1 MNIDKYT
8 QKSRE
13 AMEAA
18 VSLAESKG
26 HPHVELEHFFS
37 ELFSQKDGVL
47 GQSIIESGG
56 DLRGIKSSLLR
67 KLDSRPVVTGAATQ
81 VSLSPHLAKVLKQA
95 EKEAHRMKDSFV
107 SVEHF
112 VLACFSG
119 VSEAMEALLKE
130 NKLEKAKFEMSIEK
144 IRNGRNVSSANPE
157 EAYEALQKYG
167 RDLTELAEQGKLDP
181 VIGRDEEIR
190 RVVQVLSRRT
200 KNNPVLIGEPGVG
213 KTAIAEGLALRVV
226 QGDVPE
232 TLLEKKIVS
241 LDLGALVAGAKYHGQ
256 FEERL
261 KAVIHDVSSADG
273 EIVLFIDELHTLVGA
288 GKTEGAMD
296 AGQMLKPAL
305 ARGELRCIGATTL
318 DEYRKYIEKDKAL
331 ERRFQQVLVEEPSV
345 EDTISI
351 LRGIKEKYEIHHGV
365 RIADAAL
372 VAAAELSNRYITSRF
387 LPDKAIDLVDEAASK
402 IKMEI
407 SSRPVEIDQLQRK
420 ITQLQIE
427 KEALKKESDE
437 DSKRRLVS
445 IAEELSDLEEECGGL
460 VSQWESERGGIDLVN
475 RSKQELEDLK
485 YEMDKAEREGHLEKA
500 AEIKYSSLPAL
511 ESKLEQAQKLLT
523 DKEDA
528 NTMLREEVNA
538 EEVAS
543 IVSKWTGIP
552 VNKMLQSEVEKL
564 LSMEDYLEK
573 RVVGQKHALQTVA
586 DAVRRGRAELSDPNQ
601 PLGSFLFLGPTGVGK
616 TETAK
621 ALAEFLFDTEEAV
634 IRIDM
639 SEYMEKHAV
648 SRLIGAPPGYVG
660 YDEGGQL
667 TERVRRRPYSI
678 VLLDEVEKAHKDV
691 FNVLLQVL
699 DDGRLTDGQ
708 GRTVDFKNTVVIMTS
723 NVGSSAIIE
732 EGKSDLEKNNEISEA
747 LKQHFR
753 PEFLNRL
760 DETVQF
766 NSLSQEN
773 LFGIVKV
780 HMKTLLARLNDK
792 NIGLDVTD
800 EAMAYLAKV
809 GFDPIY
815 GARPLKRVIQNQ
827 IQNVLAKKIISNE
840 IQSGDTVKVDLIQ
853 GSLSFS

>member
-1 MNIDKYT
+1 MNFEKYT
-8 QKSRE
+8 QKSRQ
-13 AMEAA
+13 AMESA

-26 HPHVELEHFFS
+26 HPHVELEHFFY

-47 GQSIIESGG
+47 GQCIIEAGG
-56 DLRGIKSSLLR
+56 NLRALKSTLLR
-67 KLDSRPVVTGAATQ
+67 KVESRPVVTGASTQ

-95 EKEAHRMKDSFV
+95 EKEAQRMSDSFV

-119 VSEAMEALLKE
+119 VSEAMEALFKE
-130 NKLEKAKFEMSIEK
+130 NQLEKAKFEASIEK

-157 EAYEALQKYG
+157 EAYEALKKYS
-167 RDLTELAEQGKLDP
+167 RDLTELAELGKLDP

-232 TLLEKKIVS
+232 TLSDKKIVS
-241 LDLGALVAGAKYHGQ
+241 LDLGALVAGAKFHGQ

-261 KAVIHDVSSADG
+261 KSVIHEVTSADG
-273 EIVLFIDELHTLVGA
+273 EIILFIDELHTLVGA
-288 GKTEGAMD
+288 GKTDGAMD
-296 AGQMLKPAL
+296 AGQLLKPAL

-331 ERRFQQVLVEEPSV
+331 ERRFQQVVVQEPSV

-407 SSRPVEIDQLQRK
+407 SSRPVEIDQLERK

-427 KEALKKESDE
+427 KEALKKESDG
-437 DSKRRLVS
+437 DSKRRLES
-445 IAEELSDLEEECGGL
+445 IASELTELEADRDKL
-460 VSQWESERGGIDLVN
+460 VGQWESERGGIDLVN
-475 RSKQELEDLK
+475 RTKQDLEDAK
-485 YEMDKAEREGHLEKA
+485 YEMDKAERDGNLEKA
-500 AEIKYSSLPAL
+500 AEFKYSVLPAL
-511 ESKLEQAQKLLT
+511 EDKLNQAQNMISE
-523 DKEDA
+523 KEEA
-528 NTMLREEVNA
+528 NSMLREEVNS
-538 EEVAS
+538 EEVAA

-552 VNKMLQSEVEKL
+552 VNKMLQSEMDKL
-564 LSMEDYLEK
+564 LSMEAYLEK
-573 RVVGQKHALQTVA
+573 RVVGQDHALTTVS

-601 PLGSFLFLGPTGVGK
+601 PIGSFLFLGPTGVGK

-634 IRIDM
+634 VRIDM

-667 TERVRRRPYSI
+667 TERVRRRPYSVI
-678 VLLDEVEKAHKDV
+678 LLDEVEKAHKDV

-708 GRTVDFKNTVVIMTS
+708 GRTVDFKNTVIIMTS
-723 NVGSSAIIE
+723 NVGSSAIIDE
-732 EGKSDLEKNNEISEA
+732 SKSQKEREAEVNEA
-747 LKQHFR
+747 LRSQFR

-760 DETVQF
+760 DEVVHF
-766 NSLSQEN
+766 NSLNQEN

-780 HMKTLLARLNDK
+780 HMQSLLKRLDDK
-792 NIGLDVTD
+792 NIQLNVSD
-800 EAMAYLAKV
+800 EAMGYLAKA

-827 IQNVLAKKIISNE
+827 IQNVLAKKLIANE
-840 IQSGDTVKVDLIQ
+840 IQSGDSIKVELEN
-853 GSLSFS
+853 GRLSFK